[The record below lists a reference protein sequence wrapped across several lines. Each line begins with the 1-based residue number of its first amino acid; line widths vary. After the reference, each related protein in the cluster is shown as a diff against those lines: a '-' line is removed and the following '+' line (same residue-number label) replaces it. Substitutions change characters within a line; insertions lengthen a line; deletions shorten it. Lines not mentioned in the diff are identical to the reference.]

1 MKYKMKMKKIL
12 NSAFLALALLM
23 LSSCN
28 NEKNT
33 ASDTPN
39 EAENLIA
46 EVRQEYAPD
55 KRVALFD
62 IEAEENKDTY
72 ILKGESNLPEAV
84 ENLKEKLKSQNIN
97 FKDSIQILPE
107 EEMANSK
114 GVIKIS
120 VANLRGDAAHS
131 SELVTQATLGMPVN
145 VYKKN
150 SNWYLIQTPDDYL
163 AWVDGG
169 GVQIYSEEEFKDWK
183 ASEKLIY
190 LQPSGNSFAEANT
203 NSEVVSD
210 LVAGDILELTG
221 TENGF
226 FKVEYPDGRTAYI
239 QQKEGKK
246 YKEWLQN
253 LDPEGEDLIATS
265 RKLMGLPY
273 LWGGT
278 SPKGVDCS
286 GYTKTIYFLNGI
298 VIPRDA
304 SQQVHTGKLV
314 DSTRNFENL
323 VPGDLLFFG
332 RPATDSTSERV
343 VHVGMWIGNNEF
355 IHSSGRVHISSM
367 DKNAENFD
375 QGNYDRYLRTKRL
388 LNQQGEGLT
397 YLRKKD
403 IFTTDAASAE
413 ASE

>member
-1 MKYKMKMKKIL
+1 MKKIL